1 MKNLKNLKKEELI
14 NIAEGKGV
22 KISSKDTKTDIIQ
35 KIASLNDVIPETYNI
50 INKNGMILTVFGEE
64 GDNYICH
71 TKNGVKTSLKKE
83 LVGTVFFKEGEVP
96 EGVKNIGNTSNT
108 TGNTFVK
115 EEPGKHRFVLTISKG
130 GSLLIM
136 DNEEKKAYEVGMA
149 PALKKVLQ
157 PFFMSVAKKIE
168 ELKSFKNLS
177 LAQKFTYKYFRVKKD
192 NAVTSTPAANTSAT
206 VNTGSD
212 NKGTTE
218 NK

>member
-1 MKNLKNLKKEELI
+1 MKETLLNKTIE
-14 NIAEGKGV
+14 GV
-22 KISSKDTKTDIIQ
+22 KI
-35 KIASLNDVIPETYNI
+35 E
-50 INKNGMILTVFGEE
+50 NKNGMVLTVLEE
-64 GDNYICH
+64 KDGKLICQ
-71 TKNGVKTSLKKE
+71 TKNGANAVVEKD
-83 LVGTVFFKEGEVP
+83 LVGKVFFEEGKVP
-96 EGVKNIGNTSNT
+96 ESIKNIVNTSCS

>member
-1 MKNLKNLKKEELI
+1 MKETLLNKTIE
-14 NIAEGKGV
+14 GV
-22 KISSKDTKTDIIQ
+22 KI
-35 KIASLNDVIPETYNI
+35 E
-50 INKNGMILTVFGEE
+50 NKNGMVLTVLEE
-64 GDNYICH
+64 KDGKLICH
-71 TKNGVKTSLKKE
+71 TKNGSNAVINKD
-83 LVGTVFFKEGEVP
+83 LVGKVFFEEGKVP

-157 PFFMSVAKKIE
+157 PFFASVAKKIE
-168 ELKSFKNLS
+168 EAKSFRNLS
-177 LAQKFTYKYFRVKKD
+177 LAQKFTYKYFRAKKE
-192 NAVTSTPAANTSAT
+192 STTANTSTT
-206 VNTGSD
+206 VANTGLD
-212 NKGTTE
+212 NKGATE